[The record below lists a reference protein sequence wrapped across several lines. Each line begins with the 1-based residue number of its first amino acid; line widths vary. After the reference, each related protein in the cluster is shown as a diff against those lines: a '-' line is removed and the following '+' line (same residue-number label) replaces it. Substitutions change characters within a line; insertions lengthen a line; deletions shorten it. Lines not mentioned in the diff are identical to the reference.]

1 MNNKKKKKLQIL
13 YIHGGNTYR
22 SRKDFLKDL
31 KNYKVSLEKPEVWS
45 GDYLEKKLAKDFQII
60 KPRMPFKEDARYEEW
75 KIMFE
80 HYLKLLDKNIILIG
94 VSLGG
99 IFLAKYL
106 SENKINKKLKGVYI
120 IAPPFDNSLP
130 EEDLLGGFK
139 LKKDL
144 SLIYKNCSNTKF
156 IFSNDDNIVPL
167 SQAEK
172 YQKKIKDIK
181 IYFFANMKGH
191 FRTEK
196 FPELIKMIKS
206 DCL

>member
-1 MNNKKKKKLQIL
+1 MNNKINKKTQIL

-22 SRKDFLKDL
+22 SRKEFQKALK
-31 KNYKVSLEKPEVWS
+31 KYEPSLEKPEIWS
-45 GDYLEKKLAKDFQII
+45 GDYLEKKLAKDFQLI
-60 KPRMPFKEDARYEEW
+60 RAGMPFKENARYEEW
-75 KIMFE
+75 KTMFE
-80 HYLKLLDKNIILIG
+80 HYLKILDKNLVLIG

-120 IAPPFDNSLP
+120 IAPPYDNSLP
-130 EEDLLGGFK
+130 HEDLLGGFK
-139 LKKDL
+139 LKNDL
-144 SLIYKNCSNTKF
+144 SLIYKNCQSTHF

-172 YQKKIKDIK
+172 YQKRIKDIK
-181 IYFFANMKGH
+181 IYFFDNMNGH
-191 FRTEK
+191 FRCEK
-196 FPELIKMIKS
+196 FPELIKMIKN